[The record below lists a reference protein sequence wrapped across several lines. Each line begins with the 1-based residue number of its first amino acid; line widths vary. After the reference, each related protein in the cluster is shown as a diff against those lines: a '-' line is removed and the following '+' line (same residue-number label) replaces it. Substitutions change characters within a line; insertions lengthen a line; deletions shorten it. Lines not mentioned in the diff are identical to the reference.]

1 MQLMRYT
8 FFIIFFQIG
17 QNRIIYWLS
26 MNYVT
31 FMLQKLGILRG
42 YIYFTIAISMKNN

>member
-31 FMLQKLGILRG
+31 FMLQKLGILSSAPKKF
-42 YIYFTIAISMKNN
+42 IDINLVTL